1 MRSSL
6 SGGERQRAAI
16 GCALLLS
23 GAGCQQSR
31 EGEGGYEGGY
41 EGGGGGRE
49 GGGREGGLGGGR
61 EGGLGGSERDKPGV
75 VLLLDEPTAACDPT
89 TAKLVERAIVRSGV
103 TVIWVTH
110 DHAQVV
116 VVVENIYLHTH
127 NK

>member
-41 EGGGGGRE
+41 EGG